1 MKRISVIFLTLV
13 FLGSVLTTKAQKMSA
28 IDQNTIQKTISGL
41 ITKYGE
47 KNRFRINK
55 GVMQTASFWTA
66 KDGSVKEFETFCS
79 ENFINDPIK
88 LELVFQKI
96 STNLEVLFGNYNKIS
111 VDLKLP
117 LHLNMG
123 ELLPVDEI
131 FGGYDPSAH
140 FNDDMFNNKVAF
152 ITLLN
157 FPFYSLKEKIEQ
169 GKSWTRQQWAYA
181 RVGDLF
187 TSRVPS
193 DLLLKVSEA
202 TTNSET
208 YISDYNICMGS
219 LIDIK
224 GKTLFP
230 KDLKLITHW
239 GLRDE
244 LKSNYNKT
252 GLEKQKMIYEVMK
265 HIIKQDIPQQVI
277 NSDKVSWNPFTNK
290 VLDGTKE
297 VAATPEPDTRYFHLL
312 NNFKAQKQL
321 DIYNPQYPTYISRTF
336 DQGMEMPQEEVEQLF
351 IKFVSSPQ
359 VAEVAKLISKR
370 LDRKLQPF
378 DIWYDGFKPR
388 STMQESDLDAQT
400 KQRYPNKDAFEK
412 ELPNILI
419 KLGFTPEKAAAITA
433 KITVDA
439 ARGSGHAWGAQMKTD
454 KARLRTRIPADGMNY
469 KGYNIAVHEFGHNVE
484 QTISLNDV
492 DYYVLNGVPNTAFTE
507 ALAFIFQK
515 RDLELLGIKN
525 ADVNKDHYL
534 ALDNFWA
541 CYEIMGVSLVD
552 MGVWKWMY
560 QHPDATPA
568 QLKEQVIIIAK
579 EVWNKYYAPVFG
591 SKDEP
596 ILAIY
601 SHMIDSPLYLSAY
614 PVGHLIDF
622 QIEKQ
627 IAGKNFATEIQRIY
641 SYGKI
646 IPMVW
651 MNNAVKKD
659 VSIDPMLEATTE
671 ALKAIKK

>member
-1 MKRISVIFLTLV
+1 MKKVSVIFLTIML
-13 FLGSVLTTKAQKMSA
+13 LGGILTTKAQKMSA
-28 IDQNTIQKTISGL
+28 IDQNTIQKTIKS
-41 ITKYGE
+41 IVTKYGE
-47 KNRFRINK
+47 TNSFRITK
-55 GVMQTASFWTA
+55 GVTQTAAFWTL
-66 KDGSVKEFETFCS
+66 KDGTAQEFETFCTD
-79 ENFINDPIK
+79 NFINDPVK

-123 ELLPVDEI
+123 DILPVDEI
-131 FGGYDPSAH
+131 FGGYDASAH
-140 FNDDMFNNKVAF
+140 FNDDLFNNKVAF

-157 FPFYSLKEKIEQ
+157 FPFYSLKEKTELS
-169 GKSWTRQQWAYA
+169 KNWTRQQWAYA

-208 YISDYNICMGS
+208 YISDYNICMGN
-219 LIDIK
+219 LVDTK
-224 GKTLFP
+224 GKVLFP

-265 HIIKQDIPQQVI
+265 HIIQQDIPQQVI
-277 NSDKVSWNPFTNK
+277 NNNKLTWNPFTNK
-290 VLDGTKE
+290 AFENEKE
-297 VAATPEPDTRYFHLL
+297 AAVTPEADTRYLMLL
-312 NNFKAQKQL
+312 NNFKAQKAL

-336 DQGMEMPQEEVEQLF
+336 EQSMEMPQEEVEKLF
-351 IKFVSSPQ
+351 IKFMTSPQ
-359 VAEVAKLISKR
+359 VNEVAKLISKR
-370 LDRKLQPF
+370 LGRKLEPF

-388 STMQESDLDAQT
+388 STMKESDLDAQT
-400 KQRYPNKDAFEK
+400 KQLYPNKDAFEK
-412 ELPNILI
+412 ELPFILK
-419 KLGFTPEKAAAITA
+419 KLGFTPEKAAYITS

-439 ARGSGHAWGAQMKTD
+439 ARGSGHAWGAQMKSD
-454 KARLRTRIPADGMNY
+454 KARLRTRINADGMNY

-525 ADVNKDHYL
+525 DDANKDHYL

-552 MGVWKWMY
+552 MAVWKWMY
-560 QHPDATPA
+560 QNPNATPA
-568 QLKEQVIIIAK
+568 QLKAQVIIIAK

-646 IPMVW
+646 IPNVW
-651 MNNAVKKD
+651 MMHAVNKE